1 MKHVE
6 PPSPEPS
13 TRIPLF
19 MIGKDSRG
27 NWVVQDQQGIC
38 GGLFVN
44 RAEAL
49 KFAMFE
55 NGNRPQA
62 VIMVP
67 GVFEPCGCY
76 ERRRGGRPF
85 VQCGRDRVAASRLAS
100 AAWGRHRLPACGGR
114 SRELEWLG
122 PRERECPASAGSH
135 RSAGPWVAG
144 ARRTD
149 YRISTCPGY
158 LHRRP
163 YTS

>member
-13 TRIPLF
+13 MRIPLF

-27 NWVVQDQQGIC
+27 NWVVQDRQGIC

-67 GVFEPCGCY
+67 GIFELDMS
-76 ERRRGGRPF
+76 RR
-85 VQCGRDRVAASRLAS
+85 
-100 AAWGRHRLPACGGR
+100 
-114 SRELEWLG
+114 
-122 PRERECPASAGSH
+122 
-135 RSAGPWVAG
+135 AG
-144 ARRTD
+144 AENSQPSDIEPMRQVA
-149 YRISTCPGY
+149 
-158 LHRRP
+158 
-163 YTS
+163 

>member
-49 KFAMFE
+49 KFAMFV

-62 VIMVP
+62 VIMMP
-67 GVFEPCGCY
+67 GIFEL
-76 ERRRGGRPF
+76 
-85 VQCGRDRVAASRLAS
+85 DMSRK
-100 AAWGRHRLPACGGR
+100 
-114 SRELEWLG
+114 
-122 PRERECPASAGSH
+122 
-135 RSAGPWVAG
+135 AGPEQRQPSNAEQMRQVA
-144 ARRTD
+144 
-149 YRISTCPGY
+149 
-158 LHRRP
+158 
-163 YTS
+163 

>member
-27 NWVVQDQQGIC
+27 NWVVQDNQGSR

-67 GVFEPCGCY
+67 GIFELDMSRKAGPATAPAIKRRTNATGGLRRRRWSPSAATSQSSRAMRPHSRHCL
-76 ERRRGGRPF
+76 ERRLSWRHTAPTIRIRSGAELVVGETIVALTLRG
-85 VQCGRDRVAASRLAS
+85 
-100 AAWGRHRLPACGGR
+100 
-114 SRELEWLG
+114 
-122 PRERECPASAGSH
+122 
-135 RSAGPWVAG
+135 
-144 ARRTD
+144 
-149 YRISTCPGY
+149 
-158 LHRRP
+158 
-163 YTS
+163 